1 MARQSN
7 KRTPSEPAGL
17 PEVEEQARAFQQA
30 RDARRDELADDYVE
44 LIDDMI
50 AGSGAV
56 RQIDIAARLGVAQ
69 PTVARMLKR
78 LTEEGLVERHN
89 ARGVVLTQTGRDRA
103 RASRE
108 RGEPTVPS
116 SIALERATNPFLRCD
131 QDEVAAN
138 LEQQGR
144 LQGDSAIEVFAAVRA
159 WKDSF

>member
-1 MARQSN
+1 MARQSS

-17 PEVEEQARAFQQA
+17 PEVEEHARAFQQA

-50 AGSGAV
+50 ADSGTV

-108 RGEPTVPS
+108 RHLIVEQ
-116 SIALERATNPFLRCD
+116 FLVAVGVSAETARCD
-131 QDEVAAN
+131 AEGIEHHVSDETLAVFRKFVA
-138 LEQQGR
+138 GR
-144 LQGDSAIEVFAAVRA
+144 SG
-159 WKDSF
+159 